1 MEKFDYLY
9 SILVTEKNKR
19 KPFFNEDDYKLELG
33 VKVALDIQDYINDK
47 FHFNLNSTQS
57 GDTKPILY
65 GIPIDINFE
74 NPDIIKLWRDVT
86 ND

>member
-9 SILVTEKNKR
+9 SILVKEKNKR
-19 KPFFNEDDYKLELG
+19 KPFNEDDYKLELG
-33 VKVALDIQDYINDK
+33 VKVVLDLQDYLKDR
-47 FHFNLNSTQS
+47 FHFNLNLIQS